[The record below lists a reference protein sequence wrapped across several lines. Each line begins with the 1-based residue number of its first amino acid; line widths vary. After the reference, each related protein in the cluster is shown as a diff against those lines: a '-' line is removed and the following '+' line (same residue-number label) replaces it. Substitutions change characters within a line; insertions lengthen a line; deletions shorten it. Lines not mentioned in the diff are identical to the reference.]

1 MTRITQAL
9 LVKRAEHNDGILRTL
24 EEIALHAQGI
34 ERIELLNQCCR
45 HLRILYLQNNII
57 PKIEQLHRLKE
68 LEQLNLALNNI
79 RRVQNLQRCE
89 SLQRLDLTANFV
101 DKAGLLSLS
110 SLREN
115 ERLQELSLLGNPC
128 TKWPGY
134 RAYVVGTLP
143 RLQSLDGEQVLP
155 SERIAAAQQLPAL
168 EARLRAELLAE
179 GVDPEQAAQVED
191 DSLLDAQ
198 HIPETGVVGQDGQLR
213 RPWCPATRV
222 LEQREAEAQARAAE
236 EARQADRARSAGL
249 FGEPQAEPPLRE
261 RLPEIV
267 EGQPVYQKNE
277 GKWEY
282 RLEEGS
288 GGSCLDLDVALG
300 RYLDTSAIQAD
311 VQPGYVQLL
320 AKGRLLQLELPA
332 EVRPDAAVA
341 RRSKTTGNLLI
352 TMPLADAQG
361 CLRPAAAA
369 AGPAAEAGVENAAG
383 ACNRPGRGRGGGNGK
398 AAAAEAEL
406 PAAVLSAV
414 EGEGDDCQD
423 SLPPL

>member
-1 MTRITQAL
+1 M
-9 LVKRAEHNDGILRTL
+9 
-24 EEIALHAQGI
+24 
-34 ERIELLNQCCR
+34 
-45 HLRILYLQNNII
+45 
-57 PKIEQLHRLKE
+57 
-68 LEQLNLALNNI
+68 
-79 RRVQNLQRCE
+79 
-89 SLQRLDLTANFV
+89 
-101 DKAGLLSLS
+101 
-110 SLREN
+110 
-115 ERLQELSLLGNPC
+115 
-128 TKWPGY
+128 
-134 RAYVVGTLP
+134 
-143 RLQSLDGEQVLP
+143 
-155 SERIAAAQQLPAL
+155 
-168 EARLRAELLAE
+168 
-179 GVDPEQAAQVED
+179 
-191 DSLLDAQ
+191 
-198 HIPETGVVGQDGQLR
+198 
-213 RPWCPATRV
+213 
-222 LEQREAEAQARAAE
+222 
-236 EARQADRARSAGL
+236 
-249 FGEPQAEPPLRE
+249 
-261 RLPEIV
+261 
-267 EGQPVYQKNE
+267 
-277 GKWEY
+277 
-282 RLEEGS
+282 
-288 GGSCLDLDVALG
+288 ALG